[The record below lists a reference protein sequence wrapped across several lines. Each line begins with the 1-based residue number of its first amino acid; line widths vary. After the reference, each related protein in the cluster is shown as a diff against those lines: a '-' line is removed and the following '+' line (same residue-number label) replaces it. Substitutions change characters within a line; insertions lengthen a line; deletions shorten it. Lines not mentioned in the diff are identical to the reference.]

1 MQISGF
7 QLHEITSVRLIAQPT
22 RTGHYLAVE
31 ITDADG
37 QSLVLACHPAQGR
50 LIPDVHIDEARAE
63 FPEPSERDFA
73 AEHDA
78 IWGRKS

>member
-7 QLHEITSVRLIAQPT
+7 QLHEVTSVRLVASQT

-37 QSLVLACHPAQGR
+37 QSLVLACHPAPGR
-50 LIPDVHIDEARAE
+50 MIPDVHIDEARAE
-63 FPEPSERDFA
+63 FPAPERDFA
-73 AEHDA
+73 AEHEA